1 MSVLIQSNKKTEEL
15 IQQYFSFINYATN
28 KLTTYI
34 NCFYLIKYLEIKQ
47 YKIKQYTVAK
57 AGLIAAT
64 ENLEKMVYF
73 KKSQEKSQKIERM
86 IEKFSEKS
94 EIN

>member
-34 NCFYLIKYLEIKQ
+34 NCFYLIKYLEIK
-47 YKIKQYTVAK
+47 
-57 AGLIAAT
+57 
-64 ENLEKMVYF
+64 
-73 KKSQEKSQKIERM
+73 
-86 IEKFSEKS
+86 
-94 EIN
+94 